1 MRTEQQQLHDAYDKH
16 EVGQKLYRVPSNTY
30 SNWPAL
36 TQCPCG
42 DWLVYDASDKAWEP
56 LFGHVAA
63 AFINHNP
70 DLYPVLKAWW
80 PHRPCKG
87 TPEVDWDGIDFNVDP
102 GIKAFYD
109 HQAPVHAKPK
119 GSQNDALDIEKTRNI
134 LGKMIPNQ
142 HDHLGSGDYGLY
154 KSVTISTT
162 NNTAGQNIIGAQ
174 GTPIAPPNVHNLW
187 GMMNKIFKDDV

>member
-1 MRTEQQQLHDAYDKH
+1 MRSEQQQLHDAYDKH
-16 EVGQKLYRVPSNTY
+16 ERGQRLYRAPKDPY

-42 DWLVYDASDKAWEP
+42 DWLVYNASDKAWEP

-63 AFINHNP
+63 GFINQNP
-70 DLYPVLKAWW
+70 ELYPILKAWW

-87 TPEVDWDGIDFNVDP
+87 EPAVTWDGIDFNVDP

-109 HQAPVHAKPK
+109 PAAKVVAKPS
-119 GSQNDALDIEKTRNI
+119 GHQNDSMEAANLGQYLHNI
-134 LGKMIPNQ
+134 MPAVPKEYTQ
-142 HDHLGSGDYGLY
+142 DDYGLY

-162 NNTAGQNIIGAQ
+162 DNTAGQILPGAS
-174 GTPIAPPNVHNLW
+174 GTPVAPRMSITSGAVL
-187 GMMNKIFKDDV
+187 KDKP